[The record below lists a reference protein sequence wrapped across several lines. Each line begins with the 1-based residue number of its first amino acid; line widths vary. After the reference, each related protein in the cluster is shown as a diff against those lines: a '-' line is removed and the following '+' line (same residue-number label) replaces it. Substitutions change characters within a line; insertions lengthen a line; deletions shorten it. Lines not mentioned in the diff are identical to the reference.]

1 MSAVVADVADAPTK
15 SDSGANVFDRFGLA
29 AQVALAGVFGGP
41 AIGGIGFG
49 VHEKSLDGV
58 YFRFFGGL

>member
-1 MSAVVADVADAPTK
+1 
-15 SDSGANVFDRFGLA
+15 LA